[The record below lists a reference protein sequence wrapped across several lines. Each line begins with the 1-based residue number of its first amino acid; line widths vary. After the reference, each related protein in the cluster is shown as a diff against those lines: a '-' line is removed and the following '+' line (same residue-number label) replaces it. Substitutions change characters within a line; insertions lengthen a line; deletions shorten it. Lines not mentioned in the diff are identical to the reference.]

1 MVGHRAGLARPV
13 PAAAGGDRS
22 PLVVGEPF
30 RATLIRGT
38 IFAAAAGAVLLV
50 TLPRH
55 RGPASDIVDAFSPAL
70 FVPLLRPY
78 VEPAALAL
86 PPIST
91 GASRLVR
98 ASLWVGR
105 AVCGSSV

>member
-1 MVGHRAGLARPV
+1 MGGHRAGLARPV

-38 IFAAAAGAVLLV
+38 IFAAAAGAGLLV

-55 RGPASDIVDAFSPAL
+55 GGLASGFVDAVPPAL
-70 FVPLLRPY
+70 CFPFLRPY
-78 VEPAALAL
+78 VELAGPA
-86 PPIST
+86 PPRIQT
-91 GASRLVR
+91 GVGCLVR
-98 ASLWVGR
+98 GALR
-105 AVCGSSV
+105 FA

>member
-38 IFAAAAGAVLLV
+38 IFAAAAGGVLLV

-55 RGPASDIVDAFSPAL
+55 RGLASDFVDAFTLAL
-70 FVPLLRPY
+70 CFAFLGHY
-78 VEPAALAL
+78 VGLAAPGL
-86 PPIST
+86 PPIEK
-91 GASRLVR
+91 G
-98 ASLWVGR
+98 VGR
-105 AVCGSSV
+105 PGRGPPW

>member
-13 PAAAGGDRS
+13 PAAVAGDRS

-38 IFAAAAGAVLLV
+38 IFAAAAGAGLLV

-55 RGPASDIVDAFSPAL
+55 GGLASDFVDAFPPAFC
-70 FVPLLRPY
+70 FVFLGHY
-78 VEPAALAL
+78 VDSAALPL
-86 PPIST
+86 PHIQT
-91 GASRLVR
+91 GVWRRGDIARGL
-98 ASLWVGR
+98 A
-105 AVCGSSV
+105 